1 MTSGTAATRQ
11 STDRPEPLALPAP
24 RVPSPPRAERH
35 VPLGRAGA
43 IYDLVVTIGF
53 ATPWT
58 AAAVLGSLHALHV
71 ALGLPG
77 SPPPVLGPF
86 ELMLTA
92 MMGTAVAMWALARI
106 RYPFASL
113 IAIDSVGRV
122 AFSTWMVTAL
132 VSGASPVIV
141 VFLVP
146 EAIWAILQAI
156 GVIRAVR

>member
-1 MTSGTAATRQ
+1 MTTETVPTRP
-11 STDRPEPLALPAP
+11 SPERPAP
-24 RVPSPPRAERH
+24 PAPASPRAERR

-43 IYDLVVTIGF
+43 IYDLVVTLGF

-58 AAAVLGSLHALHV
+58 AAAVLGSLRAAHV

-92 MMGTAVAMWALARI
+92 MMGTAVTMWAVARI

-113 IAIDSVGRV
+113 IAIDTVGRV

-132 VSGASPVIV
+132 LGGASPVIV

-146 EAIWAILQAI
+146 EAIWAFLQAI
-156 GVIRAVR
+156 GVVRAVR

>member
-1 MTSGTAATRQ
+1 M
-11 STDRPEPLALPAP
+11 
-24 RVPSPPRAERH
+24 
-35 VPLGRAGA
+35 
-43 IYDLVVTIGF
+43 YDLVVTIGF

-58 AAAVLGSLHALHV
+58 AAAALGSMHAVHV

-113 IAIDSVGRV
+113 IAIDTVGRV

-132 VSGASPVIV
+132 VAGASPVIV

-146 EAIWAILQAI
+146 EAIWAVLQAI
-156 GVIRAVR
+156 GVKRAVR